1 VRRPL
6 TYLLATVFV
15 LVAWQLLAWAIGSPA
30 LPTATR
36 AFQALWQ
43 AKAAIAPQAL
53 ASLLVIVSSTVLG
66 MVLGLPIGL
75 ALGRLPGLD
84 RFAAPVVFLL
94 YPIPKVVFV
103 PVLLVLL
110 GLGNAPKVVLIA
122 IVVFFQTIVS
132 VRDAARA
139 VPRDFV
145 DAMAAL
151 GMRRR
156 QVIAHLVLPATLPA
170 LCTAVRVNI
179 ATAIA
184 ILFLAESI
192 AGSSG
197 LGYYIVLMWGRL
209 DYPSMFAGI
218 IALAILGVVLYEA
231 VGAAERHWLGWAIT

>member
-1 VRRPL
+1 MRRPL
-6 TYLLATVFV
+6 GYVLATAFV
-15 LVAWQLLAWAIGSPA
+15 LVAWQLAALVIGSPA

-36 AFQALWQ
+36 AVQALWQ
-43 AKAAIAPQAL
+43 VKADIAPQAL
-53 ASLLVIVSSTVLG
+53 ASLLVIVSSTALG

-75 ALGRLPGLD
+75 VLGRIPALD
-84 RFAAPVVFLL
+84 RIAAPVVFLL

-145 DAMAAL
+145 DAMSAL

-156 QVIAHLVLPATLPA
+156 QVIVHLVLPATLPA

-209 DYPSMFAGI
+209 DYPAMFAGI
-218 IALAILGVVLYEA
+218 IALAVLGVILYEA
-231 VGAAERHWLGWAIT
+231 VAAAERHWINWAA